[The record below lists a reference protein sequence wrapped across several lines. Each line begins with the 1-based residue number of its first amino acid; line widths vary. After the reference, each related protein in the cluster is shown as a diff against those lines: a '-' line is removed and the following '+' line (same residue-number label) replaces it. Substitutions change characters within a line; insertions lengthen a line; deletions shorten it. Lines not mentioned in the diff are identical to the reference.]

1 MLKTVPLPD
10 IKLGIDM
17 LSDETSLPKGAVR
30 MATNIDFDRAG
41 NFNRRAGYTKVVN
54 DVDFHSIRTM
64 NQRGIVL
71 VAKAGV
77 LNTFDPTTYA
87 LTPVFDLHTTE
98 PVDYTEH
105 NGNVYFTNRSTIGW
119 LPADATTWRS
129 LGVVV
134 PPGPICTPITTGALS
149 PAKYTVAVSYVDDRG
164 EESGLSPLTTVEVLA
179 GFSGISLSGLQVVS
193 GYRYRVYVTPPNGD
207 VLYLNKEF
215 TASYTTTKIDDQ
227 TQLRQADTF
236 GLDTMMPGDFIRAH
250 NGRLITGKDNV
261 LYFSAPLRYGLRN
274 PAHDHIMVSGMITF
288 IEPVLGG
295 VYVGAGTTVWFLE
308 GGDPEKFVAKRVSTC
323 KAIPRSSILIPG
335 EHLPPK
341 LVSPY
346 PVALWL
352 STSGYTVGMADGS
365 VVELHPDR
373 IRVPPQ
379 QSGRSIFMIRD
390 GIKQVVTV
398 VNSAVSAGYGYAVDS
413 PISPRITVGGVD
425 ESGVG
430 TPSVS

>member
-1 MLKTVPLPD
+1 MLKTIPLPD

-30 MATNIDFDRAG
+30 TATNIDFDRAG
-41 NFNRRAGYTKVVN
+41 NFNRRAGYTKIVT
-54 DVDFHSIRTM
+54 DTDFHSIRTM
-64 NQRGIVL
+64 NQRGIVV

-77 LNTFDPTTYA
+77 LNTFDPTTYV
-87 LTPVFDLHTTE
+87 LTPVYNMHTTE
-98 PVDYTEH
+98 PVDYVEH
-105 NGNVYFTNRSTIGW
+105 NGHVYFTNRSTIGW
-119 LPADATTWRS
+119 LPSDSSTWRP
-129 LGVVV
+129 LGVES
-134 PPGPICTPITTGALS
+134 PPGPIYTPDTAGALP

-164 EESGLSPLTTVEVLA
+164 EESALSHLTTVELLV
-179 GFSGISLSGLQVVS
+179 GFSGIVVSGLQVVS
-193 GYRYRVYVTPPNGD
+193 GYKYRVYITPPNGD

-215 TASYTTTKIDDQ
+215 TASYATTRIDDK
-227 TQLRQADTF
+227 TLLRQADTF
-236 GLDTMMPGDFIRAH
+236 GLSTMMPGDFIRAH

-274 PAHDHIMVSGMITF
+274 PAYDHIMVSGMITF

-295 VYVGAGTTVWFLE
+295 IFVGAGTSVWFME
-308 GGDPEKFVAKRVSTC
+308 GGDPEKFVMRRVSTC

-390 GIKQVVTV
+390 GIKQVVTA
-398 VNSAVSAGYGYAVDS
+398 VNSAVSAGYGFAHDS
-413 PISPRITVGGVD
+413 SISPRISVGGMD

-430 TPSVS
+430 TPGVS